1 MDKLEYELVTL
12 KNGKQYFVLEDILY
26 EYDTY
31 DLILNV
37 EDESDIKIVLQEIK
51 NGKLVLSDVED
62 KEFKQKNFIKARE
75 YFEKVYNME
84 CEEETL

>member
-12 KNGKQYFVLEDILY
+12 KNGKQYFVLEDILF

-37 EDESDIKIVLQEIK
+37 EDETDIKIVLQEVK
-51 NGKLVLSDVED
+51 NGKTVLTDVED
-62 KEFKQKNFIKARE
+62 KELLSKISPLFEERIKLKQEGIN
-75 YFEKVYNME
+75 
-84 CEEETL
+84 

>member
-12 KNGKQYFVLEDILY
+12 KNGKQYFVLEDILF

-37 EDESDIKIVLQEIK
+37 EDENDIKIVLQEIK
-51 NGKLVLSDVED
+51 NGKLVLTDVED
-62 KEFKQKNFIKARE
+62 SELLRKLSPLFDERIRLKQEGI
-75 YFEKVYNME
+75 
-84 CEEETL
+84 

>member
-12 KNGKQYFVLEDILY
+12 NNGKQYFVLEDILF

-37 EDESDIKIVLQEIK
+37 EDETDIKIVLQEYK
-51 NGKLVLSDVED
+51 NGKTVLTDVED
-62 KEFKQKNFIKARE
+62 KELVCA
-75 YFEKVYNME
+75 
-84 CEEETL
+84 

>member
-12 KNGKQYFVLEDILY
+12 KNGKQYFVLEDILF

-37 EDESDIKIVLQEIK
+37 EDESDIKIVLQEVK
-51 NGKLVLSDVED
+51 NGKTVFTDVED
-62 KEFKQKNFIKARE
+62 KDILKKISPLLKERIMLKQEGI
-75 YFEKVYNME
+75 
-84 CEEETL
+84 